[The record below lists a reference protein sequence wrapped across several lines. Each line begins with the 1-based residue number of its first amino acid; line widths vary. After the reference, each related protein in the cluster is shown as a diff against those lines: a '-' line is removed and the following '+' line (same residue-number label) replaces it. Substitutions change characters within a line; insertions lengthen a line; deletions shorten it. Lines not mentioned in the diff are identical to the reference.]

1 MNKQLTKTG
10 NQINKQ
16 LAKTGNQINKKLV
29 DLTAEGAARSTEL
42 VADAARRSADRA
54 RDWADDVTGR
64 RTRRI
69 VGRTAGVGLVAALI
83 AVAAYLFWSSEGKKR
98 RKDLVKTAQKV
109 AAKAS

>member
-1 MNKQLTKTG
+1 MNKKLTKTM
-10 NQINKQ
+10 NNQ

-29 DLTAEGAARSTEL
+29 DLTAEGAVRSTEL

-54 RDWADDVTGR
+54 REWADDVTGR

-69 VGRTAGVGLVAALI
+69 VGRSAAVGLVAAVI
-83 AVAAYLFWSSEGKKR
+83 AVVAYLFWSSEGDKR